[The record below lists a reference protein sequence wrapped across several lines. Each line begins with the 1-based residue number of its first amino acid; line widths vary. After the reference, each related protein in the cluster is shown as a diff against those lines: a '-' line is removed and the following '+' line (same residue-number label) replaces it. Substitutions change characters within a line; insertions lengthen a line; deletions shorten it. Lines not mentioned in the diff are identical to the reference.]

1 MKVRPAGHGRV
12 ARRQL
17 KAWRGVASEVGL
29 GAGVPPAGALRLPGE
44 CTGSAWRS
52 VWNLVTP
59 CRFSAA
65 PHSSV
70 RSLTAAP
77 GASGLTST
85 RIHLSYSRGGKGVP
99 WLCRWVGSKAIQPQP
114 QRTQSL
120 WIPSLLGVSTSGSG
134 LHGFPS
140 PGIQTVFIPLS
151 LLCCLSG
158 PLVKK

>member
-1 MKVRPAGHGRV
+1 MAC
-12 ARRQL
+12 A
-17 KAWRGVASEVGL
+17 
-29 GAGVPPAGALRLPGE
+29 
-44 CTGSAWRS
+44 

-59 CRFSAA
+59 CVDFLLL
-65 PHSSV
+65 PTPSV

-85 RIHLSYSRGGKGVP
+85 RIHLSSSRGGKGGALAVQMGGEHGHP
-99 WLCRWVGSKAIQPQP
+99 APAPGNPE
-114 QRTQSL
+114 SL
-120 WIPSLLGVSTSGSG
+120 IPSLSGSQHERLG